1 MKKRQPKIETVDKN
15 PTFPFNTSVSTPP
28 IRENCAYILYTYCMS
43 GRQIDPH
50 PTGKK
55 YAVNKKYTVNKE
67 TLTDKRNFA

>member
-28 IRENCAYILYTYCMS
+28 MIENCAYILCVRMS
-43 GRQIDPH
+43 GLQIDPH

-55 YAVNKKYTVNKE
+55 YTVNKKYTANKE
-67 TLTDKRNFA
+67 TSTDKRNFA